1 MITIAVS
8 FPHGLHSPPNPLLTH
23 APAPDMER
31 HSLYFDINNQLG
43 VPLAAQVR
51 LLLLLLLLL
60 LMLCCCRSVSRSLQ
74 CCAPTPA
81 SPSWTPSRARGW
93 CRSSGPRRASLR

>member
-1 MITIAVS
+1 MIMIMYVYVMITIAVS

-23 APAPDMER
+23 APAPDTER

-60 LMLCCCRSVSRSLQ
+60 LLM
-74 CCAPTPA
+74 
-81 SPSWTPSRARGW
+81 
-93 CRSSGPRRASLR
+93 